1 MSMKIKNYILFSALS
16 SLFVSSPIL
25 ANNIQTQL
33 DAQQRAMLSMQN
45 RMMQME
51 DEMKRLQG
59 QIDELNYK
67 ISKSAIPQAS
77 SSAQST
83 DQNLNGQNS
92 TTGANTAAISSDKAS
107 KESKATIN
115 KADSASDIEDDLK
128 AVDAKAQELYD
139 KAYALIVDNKL
150 QDAISAFT
158 SYLEVY
164 KDNKLTPNAWYW
176 KGQAQYKLKDYN
188 SARVSFLNVVRFTS
202 SQKRPDSLYKLG
214 MISKLNGDA
223 QKSMKYFELVIK
235 TYPNDTAANFAKK
248 ELGI

>member
-1 MSMKIKNYILFSALS
+1 MKIKNYILLS
-16 SLFVSSPIL
+16 TLASLSLSPI
-25 ANNIQTQL
+25 AFADSYQMQL
-33 DAQQRAMLSMQN
+33 DAQQRTMLSMQN

-51 DEMKRLQG
+51 DELKKLQG

-67 ISKSAIPQAS
+67 LQRQSATQAPVVQNQ
-77 SSAQST
+77 AQT
-83 DQNLNGQNS
+83 
-92 TTGANTAAISSDKAS
+92 ANTQNAS
-107 KESKATIN
+107 VDNTNNASTKTQGTDSKANVAT
-115 KADSASDIEDDLK
+115 DTSDGLK
-128 AVDAKAQELYD
+128 DVDAKAQELYD
-139 KAYALIVDNKL
+139 KAYALIIDNKL
-150 QDAISAFT
+150 QDAINAFST
-158 SYLEVY
+158 YLDTY

-188 SARVSFLNVVRFTS
+188 NARVSFLNVVRFAS

-235 TYPNDTAANFAKK
+235 TYPNDTAANFAKR

>member
-1 MSMKIKNYILFSALS
+1 MKIKNYLLISTLAAIYL
-16 SLFVSSPIL
+16 SPI
-25 ANNIQTQL
+25 AFADNYQIQL
-33 DAQQRAMLSMQN
+33 DAQQRTMLSMQN

-51 DEMKRLQG
+51 NELKKIQG

-67 ISKSAIPQAS
+67 LQKQ
-77 SSAQST
+77 SSAQNQTVSNHIQT
-83 DQNLNGQNS
+83 SNTQNLS
-92 TTGANTAAISSDKAS
+92 VTDANKEQTQTPSSESNTNIPTDKL
-107 KESKATIN
+107 
-115 KADSASDIEDDLK
+115 DSLK
-128 AVDAKAQELYD
+128 DVDAMAQEQYD
-139 KAYALIVDNKL
+139 KAYALIIDNKL
-150 QDAISAFT
+150 QDAVNAFG
-158 SYLEVY
+158 SYLDTY

-188 SARVSFLNVVRFTS
+188 NARVSFLNVVRFES